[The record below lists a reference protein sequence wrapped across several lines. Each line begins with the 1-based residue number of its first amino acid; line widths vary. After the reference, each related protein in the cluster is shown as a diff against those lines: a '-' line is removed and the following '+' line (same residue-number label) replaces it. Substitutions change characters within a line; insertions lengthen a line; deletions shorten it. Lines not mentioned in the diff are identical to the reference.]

1 MPPGP
6 TLDWVGRLAE
16 RERPGDGDAHQCRT
30 PVALGAQRSPT
41 QVKGGIA
48 RASGSRECWGK
59 KVDMHKSSYIMTDAH
74 SRVVH
79 EREEEPVPDVCTG
92 LQQRLHLI
100 SRQGLRTPFFTF
112 DRNDT
117 SLH

>member
-30 PVALGAQRSPT
+30 PVALGAKRSPT

-48 RASGSRECWGK
+48 RVPWLAGSSEWVRRR
-59 KVDMHKSSYIMTDAH
+59 M
-74 SRVVH
+74 
-79 EREEEPVPDVCTG
+79 
-92 LQQRLHLI
+92 
-100 SRQGLRTPFFTF
+100 
-112 DRNDT
+112 
-117 SLH
+117 